1 MNFPQVN
8 IITHISS
15 PGENMELQYRDLEN
29 NIRFIKLIGILD
41 ITGTGKIETRF
52 AGYCAEDKARM
63 IVDLS
68 EVDFLSSIGVRLLI
82 LTAKS
87 IGSRGGK
94 MVLLNPIPEVLH
106 VLEITGIPA
115 VMPIYSSLESAETV
129 LLAP

>member
-1 MNFPQVN
+1 
-8 IITHISS
+8 
-15 PGENMELQYRDLEN
+15 MELQYRDLEN
-29 NIRFIKLIGILD
+29 NIRFIKLIGTLD

-68 EVDFLSSIGVRLLI
+68 EVDFLSSIGVRLLM

-87 IGSRGGK
+87 IGCRGGK